1 MPKAKKQKHLKIEEE
16 EEDIEEEEED
26 IEEEEEETS
35 THQLKKLN
43 NAQVNALKGKLVEV
57 RKIGATP
64 IFIEIAKSDTVS
76 DMCDKADIDSEDN
89 EIKVE
94 AIKTGS
100 NRWISVSLK
109 DNAIQ
114 YDKFAVTTKVQ
125 GA

>member
-1 MPKAKKQKHLKIEEE
+1 MPKAKKQKHLEIEEE
-16 EEDIEEEEED
+16 DEEIET
-26 IEEEEEETS
+26 EETA

-57 RKIGATP
+57 RKIGASP
-64 IFIEIAKSDTVS
+64 IFIEIVKEDTVS
-76 DMCDKADIDSEDN
+76 DMCDKADIESDDD

-100 NRWISVSLK
+100 NKWISVSLN
-109 DNAIQ
+109 DNAMQ